1 MNEEAKIQ
9 LSEREMELVTNSE
22 WIFTK
27 QLIIQK
33 VYHLFG
39 QLHEEYKEIIS
50 NQKLLLPEEM
60 QQAGGKISKGENYKG
75 LPYVIL
81 DYPATFSKEKILAVR
96 TFFWWGN
103 FFSITLHVSG
113 KYFRKNML
121 SKEAIDFLKENN
133 FSVCLNDNQW
143 HHHFHSSNFVSINE
157 LNEGAIKELE
167 QKNFLK
173 IAKKTGL
180 AEWNSAQEN
189 LKEAF
194 EEIIEFVKLSFP
206 AGETDL

>member
-39 QLHEEYKEIIS
+39 LLHEDFKEIIS
-50 NQKLLLPEEM
+50 NQKPLLPAEM
-60 QQAGGKISKGENYKG
+60 YERSGKISKGENYKG

-81 DYPATFSKEKILAVR
+81 DYPATFSKEKIFAVR

-113 KYFRKNML
+113 KYFTKKML
-121 SKEAIDFLKENN
+121 SKEAIDFLKEKN

-143 HHHFHSSNFVSINE
+143 QHHFHSSNFVSINE
-157 LNEGAIKELE
+157 IKGGAIKELE
-167 QKNFLK
+167 PKNFLK
-173 IAKKTGL
+173 IARKTGL
-180 AEWNSAQEN
+180 ADWNSAHKN

-194 EEIIEFVKLSFP
+194 EEIIEFVKLNFP
-206 AGETDL
+206 AGETGL